1 MCAHY
6 ASETPCKSDNTPKH
20 QPGRVYQRLFW
31 WPFLSETLLM
41 WLNAGRGWNLRC
53 GVLFLSETILITLP
67 STPPTKHPSNK
78 QGKRS
83 QFVMHTHKHTHT
95 HLPLHSRISVLLF
108 LILKISVLKQVLGLT
123 RVQKHLSRASGLG
136 LASALFTELCDSVT

>member
-1 MCAHY
+1 MVNLSSPPIHHP
-6 ASETPCKSDNTPKH
+6 ASCLCHFIYLDDQKKADLLITNVCTLCLGDPLTSQTTH
-20 QPGRVYQRLFW
+20 QNISRGRVYQRLFW

-41 WLNAGRGWNLRC
+41 WLSAGRGWNLRC

-83 QFVMHTHKHTHT
+83 QFVKHMHMRSPPSH
-95 HLPLHSRISVLLF
+95 
-108 LILKISVLKQVLGLT
+108 
-123 RVQKHLSRASGLG
+123 
-136 LASALFTELCDSVT
+136 

>member
-1 MCAHY
+1 MVNLSSPPIHHPTSYLCHFIYPHDQKKAALLITNVCTLCLRDPSQVRQHTKTS
-6 ASETPCKSDNTPKH
+6 AGPCVSE
-20 QPGRVYQRLFW
+20 LFW

-83 QFVMHTHKHTHT
+83 QFVMHMHTRAHTRTHRSS
-95 HLPLHSRISVLLF
+95 LHIRISVLLF
-108 LILKISVLKQVLGLT
+108 FIL
-123 RVQKHLSRASGLG
+123 
-136 LASALFTELCDSVT
+136 